1 MDNCISET
9 GSVPTR
15 FTPGVWKMHLAISL
29 IGLFII
35 CIVGY
40 GFYAGDR
47 INTVDASMVR
57 AAMKIK
63 LEASTTNL
71 VIEGLLG
78 DGFAADFEPIWEP
91 LDSAFG
97 NFRSIFDDSK
107 DRLTVLPFQADAV
120 GSDDIENLSSK
131 LSLFKDKARK
141 RFANKRIS
149 FLDEEVDIV
158 YRRAF
163 KDLLQDLDTLE
174 DRLRRLMSKNLLF
187 FRTSQTAMLGLCIL
201 VTILA
206 AFMFQRFQSARAKA
220 YFSLQKANQQLETE
234 IKELFII

>member
-1 MDNCISET
+1 MDNCISEA
-9 GSVPTR
+9 GVSPTR
-15 FTPGVWKMHLAISL
+15 FTPGVWKMHLAIFL

-91 LDSAFG
+91 LDAAFRS
-97 NFRSIFDDSK
+97 FRSIFDDSK
-107 DRLTVLPFQADAV
+107 HRITVLAFQAYALD
-120 GSDDIENLSSK
+120 SDDIENLSAK
-131 LSLFKDKARK
+131 LAIFKDSLHVS
-141 RFANKRIS
+141 IS
-149 FLDEEVDIV
+149 P
-158 YRRAF
+158 
-163 KDLLQDLDTLE
+163 KP
-174 DRLRRLMSKNLLF
+174 
-187 FRTSQTAMLGLCIL
+187 RTSIKTYEIL
-201 VTILA
+201 P
-206 AFMFQRFQSARAKA
+206 K
-220 YFSLQKANQQLETE
+220 SLKIRRCRSPTPIPHPNPLQIHSKTKTTHKKTLKSYNTHL
-234 IKELFII
+234 KIIFVLVEGP